1 MERSTGTTRRG
12 QLFLVALAVFGA
24 HACTSRPVIPNWDP
38 AAFRHLD
45 TLELLTVGPQEGKH
59 WSTVWLVVLDDR
71 VYVRLGSRAADRI
84 RRNTTAPRVGVRIG
98 GREYE
103 DVRVA
108 EAAAMTERVAAAMG
122 EKYWSDVF
130 VRYVP
135 HSLTVRLERN
145 TGADE
150 Q

>member
-1 MERSTGTTRRG
+1 MERSTWSARRWRV
-12 QLFLVALAVFGA
+12 LLVVLAVLGA

-38 AAFRHLD
+38 AAFRDLD

-71 VYVRLGSRAADRI
+71 VYVRLGSRAADRM
-84 RRNTTAPRVGVRIG
+84 RRNATAPWVGVRIG

-108 EAAAMTERVAAAMG
+108 EAAAMTGRVAAAMG
-122 EKYWSDVF
+122 EKYWSDVL

-135 HSLTVRLERN
+135 HSLTLRLERD

-150 Q
+150 H